1 MRGADLRI
9 DPRTAKTVI
18 KLDLLFIFSQNE
30 DVMSWV
36 SYSKTHKN
44 LKELSRKLGLEMPKI
59 KYLDR
64 ET

>member
-1 MRGADLRI
+1 VRGADLRI
-9 DPRTAKTVI
+9 DPRSAKTVI
-18 KLDLLFIFSQNE
+18 NLDLLFIFSQNE
-30 DVMSWV
+30 GEMSWV